1 MAINESQLALL
12 KVQMKRATSSEWNR
26 TRDTGS
32 AWQGYLLRQAEFGVE
47 VFPDNKTKIKIGNG
61 IDIWKDLPYITGDVG
76 EFVTSLPPIEQAS
89 SKVFYIMGD
98 KIYYTL
104 DNKTWNI
111 IGDPE
116 IEFNDIK
123 DRPKYDGSQMTSSTN
138 IPKVPT
144 TASELPY
151 KNNNSGLVALD
162 TQNAIDELNNKLKNT
177 ITKTNTPNTVYGNDS
192 AGKLKMFPFNTS
204 KVRDTLAQ
212 RTNAGTLKGAE
223 PIEID
228 DLTTKYYVDTNIQ
241 PLKNDIQGLQ
251 GDLNTLDTRTTNLE
265 NRVTTVETKISKNTS
280 DISDLKNKV
289 QTNTNNITSIQGDIQ
304 TINNQITNINNDITN
319 IQNQMDNDTNKIT
332 QIESTLNQEIV
343 DRQNQNVV
351 SLKGGQGNNQ
361 TQIELEKADG
371 TKIVGSIPLVSSTK
385 NGLMTANAFNQIT
398 TNKNEIDALKQ
409 QGGHYIGR
417 SFATKAD
424 LDAYTIPKTTKM
436 HDWTFIQD
444 DEDHDGA
451 LTKYLFDGTQFVYT
465 YTIENDPIA
474 IATKTKAGIVLSSDA
489 DGQISVDVN
498 GIMRLNSYDDLLTDL
513 DSKVDKVDGK
523 GLSTNDYTNNDKTKV
538 DKIVIDGDGK
548 KFLGSDGIYHEI
560 VIPDDKVQDIRV
572 DGDSIIDSDGNVDL
586 HKVAISGSYNDLVD
600 IPTDLV
606 KDANYVHTDN
616 NLTNTLKSKIDMLK
630 TDGDGNSVLN
640 DQGGYTKLHTISTS
654 GSYNDLDDIPANL
667 VQDANYVHTDLN
679 FTQTIYD
686 YIFNDLDPSGEEN
699 KIESISLNGTTLDID
714 ASKNVDIDLSDYE
727 LIADLE
733 GDIEDYLTKTNV
745 VKDANYVHTDNNFT
759 DASVTKLNGI
769 EENAEKN
776 IIEIIKVDN
785 KALPV
790 NSSDRS
796 VNIGLG
802 GFASGEDVE
811 DLEKRVEA
819 NEKNI
824 QSLKVSGLWRGIF
837 DTKADLDAALLTD
850 FLGGNVYQNDFV
862 IVREDE
868 THDSAKTR
876 YYCTSTNEGLLGDIN
891 QDGIIDQTDVDL
903 CRNSNLGTVTLTSE
917 QIKLGDI
924 DEDGTISLNDVV
936 LIEDYINEPDKS
948 QYIGKVGTKIT
959 TQITW
964 TYFDEEEGNIDI
976 ASNTSLGLVKGTA
989 YNSTTKAGFGKVS
1002 VDSKT
1007 GEMTVNGLDTLEYVP
1022 LAGTEPITLF
1032 NSTTDLTLP
1041 SHKDGKPVTGMIQ
1054 IADDVG
1060 GISGIIGRSDDYRII
1075 GRSTGNGLGYLE
1087 IATSDNGSG
1096 PIYIRQYNLHT
1107 NNGIMDNRMSRKDFL
1122 AGDTTKNA
1130 VIRTVTV
1137 LDENGD
1143 TLLPQ
1148 RLTVSEENN
1157 TRIVMGSGSINSGV
1171 EDQFSWIDHRKK
1183 DNTLINS
1190 IGFDNEGMIMV
1201 LKGIIGLGTS
1211 DGSNTEVVD
1220 NKKYLKPRSKMQ
1232 WNEDEDCIEFV
1243 FT

>member
-265 NRVTTVETKISKNTS
+265 NRVTTAETKISKNTS

>member
-1 MAINESQLALL
+1 
-12 KVQMKRATSSEWNR
+12 MKRASSSEWNR
-26 TRDTGS
+26 TKDTGA
-32 AWQGYLLRQAEFGVE
+32 AWEGYLLREAEFGVE
-47 VFPDNKTKIKIGNG
+47 VFPDNKVKIKIGDG
-61 IDIWKDLPYITGDVG
+61 VHVWKDLPYITGDVG
-76 EFVTSLPPIEQAS
+76 IFVTSLPTIEQAEV
-89 SKVFYIMGD
+89 KTFYVMGD

-104 DNKTWNI
+104 DNETWNV

-123 DRPKYDGSQMTSSTN
+123 NRPKYDNNMMTSSTN

-151 KNNNSGLVALD
+151 KNNNSGLIALD
-162 TQNAIDELNNKLKNT
+162 TQNAIDELSNKLKDT
-177 ITKTNTPNTVYGNDS
+177 ITKTNTPNTLYGNDS
-192 AGKLKMFPFNTS
+192 AGKLKMFPFNTA
-204 KVRDTLAQ
+204 KVKDTIAQ

-223 PIEID
+223 PIEND
-228 DLTTKYYVDTNIQ
+228 DLTTKYYVDTNLQ
-241 PLKNDIQGLQ
+241 PIKNDIQSIQ
-251 GDLNTLDTRTTNLE
+251 DNVNSLDTRTTNLE
-265 NRVTTVETKISKNTS
+265 NRVTTAETKISKNTS

-343 DRQNQNVV
+343 DRQNQNIV

-424 LDAYTIPKTTKM
+424 LDAYTIPKTTKI

-451 LTKYLFDGTQFVYT
+451 LTKYLFDGTQFVYI

-498 GIMRLNSYDDLLTDL
+498 GIMRLNGYDDLLTDL

-600 IPTDLV
+600 VPTDLV
-606 KDANYVHTDN
+606 QDANYVHTDN
-616 NLTNTLKSKIDMLK
+616 NLTNALKGKIDMLK
-630 TDGDGNSVLN
+630 LDGDGSTVLN
-640 DQGGYTKLHTISTS
+640 DQGGYTKLHTVATS
-654 GSYNDLDDIPANL
+654 GSYNDLKDVPANL

-679 FTQTIYD
+679 FTQAIYD
-686 YIFNDLDPSGEEN
+686 HIFNDLDPAGEEN
-699 KIESISLNGTTLDID
+699 IIESISLNGTTLDID

-796 VNIGLG
+796 VSIGLG

-837 DTKADLDAALLTD
+837 DTKADLDNAVLTD
-850 FLGGNVYQNDFV
+850 FLGQNVYQNDFV

-868 THDSAKTR
+868 THDGAKTR
-876 YYCTSTNEGLLGDIN
+876 YYCTATGEGLLGDVN
-891 QDGIIDQTDVDL
+891 QDGIIDATDAQLIDNYLSDPVTNPLTPSQLILADVNKDGKVRLNDSSDL
-903 CRNSNLGTVTLTSE
+903 KNYNSLSPNDKADYTGLIGTTVT
-917 QIKLGDI
+917 
-924 DEDGTISLNDVV
+924 N
-936 LIEDYINEPDKS
+936 
-948 QYIGKVGTKIT
+948 
-959 TQITW
+959 QITW
-964 TYFDEEEGNIDI
+964 AYFDEEEGNIDI

-1002 VDSKT
+1002 VDSTT
-1007 GEMTVNGLDTLEYVP
+1007 GEMTVNGLDTLEYIP
-1022 LAGTEPITLF
+1022 LAGTET
-1032 NSTTDLTLP
+1032 N
-1041 SHKDGKPVTGMIQ
+1041 KPVTGTVVF
-1054 IADDVG
+1054 D
-1060 GISGIIGRSDDYRII
+1060 S
-1075 GRSTGNGLGYLE
+1075 
-1087 IATSDNGSG
+1087 GSG
-1096 PIYIRQYNLHT
+1096 GDIKGELKVGSYYTMRGLPVNSGHQGRLEFAGWNNVGAGVDELVDISFSQYK
-1107 NNGIMDNRMSRKDFL
+1107 NNTLENEAFI
-1122 AGDTTKNA
+1122 
-1130 VIRTVTV
+1130 
-1137 LDENGD
+1137 LDENGN
-1143 TLLPQ
+1143 TILPGF
-1148 RLTVSEENN
+1148 LTVSRSYKN
-1157 TRIVMGSGSINSGV
+1157 TLVMGGKDSDNRNDI
-1171 EDQFSWIDHRKK
+1171 WIDNRSPDGTVDSHMNFMK
-1183 DNTLINS
+1183 S
-1190 IGFDNEGMIMV
+1190 
-1201 LKGIIGLGTS
+1201 GILGITKADGLSGGIGLAQNTVLNG
-1211 DGSNTEVVD
+1211 GSYKAT
-1220 NKKYLKPRSKMQ
+1220 MQ
-1232 WNEDEDCIEFV
+1232 WNNDEECVEFV
-1243 FT
+1243 FA

>member
-265 NRVTTVETKISKNTS
+265 NRVTTAETKISKNTS

-498 GIMRLNSYDDLLTDL
+498 GIMRLNGYDDLLTDL

-600 IPTDLV
+600 VPTDLV
-606 KDANYVHTDN
+606 QDANYVHTDN
-616 NLTNTLKSKIDMLK
+616 NLTNALKGKIDMLK
-630 TDGDGNSVLN
+630 LDGDGSTVLN
-640 DQGGYTKLHTISTS
+640 DQGGYTKLHTVATS
-654 GSYNDLDDIPANL
+654 GSYNDLKDVPANL

-679 FTQTIYD
+679 FTQAIYD
-686 YIFNDLDPSGEEN
+686 HIFNDLDPAGEEN
-699 KIESISLNGTTLDID
+699 IIESISLNGTTLDID

-837 DTKADLDAALLTD
+837 DTKEDLDNAVLTD
-850 FLGGNVYQNDFV
+850 FLGQNVYQNDFV

-868 THDSAKTR
+868 THDGAKTR
-876 YYCTSTNEGLLGDIN
+876 YYCTATGEGLLGDVN
-891 QDGIIDQTDVDL
+891 QDGIIDATDAQLIDNYL
-903 CRNSNLGTVTLTSE
+903 SDPVTNPLTPS
-917 QIKLGDI
+917 QLILA
-924 DEDGTISLNDVV
+924 DVNK
-936 LIEDYINEPDKS
+936 D
-948 QYIGKVGTKIT
+948 GKVGLNDSSDLKNYNSLSPNDKADYTGLIGT
-959 TQITW
+959 TVTNQITW
-964 TYFDEEEGNIDI
+964 AYFDEEEGNIDI

-1002 VDSKT
+1002 VDSTT
-1007 GEMTVNGLDTLEYVP
+1007 GEMTVNGLSSLDYIP
-1022 LAGTEPITLF
+1022 LAGTEPMTTGM
-1032 NSTTDLTLP
+1032 NSVTSTP
-1041 SHKDGKPVTGMIQ
+1041 NGKPVTGMIQ
-1054 IADDVG
+1054 MANDKA
-1060 GISGIIGRSDDYRII
+1060 GISGLIGGNVSYRII
-1075 GRSTGNGLGYLE
+1075 GRSNGHDKGFLE
-1087 IATSDNGSG
+1087 IATSDNGNE
-1096 PIYIRQYNLHT
+1096 PIYVRQYAISNST
-1107 NNGIMDNRMSRKDFL
+1107 TSINDCQKDFL
-1122 AGDTTKNA
+1122 AGNLTSSNFNLH
-1130 VIRTVTV
+1130 RTLV
-1137 LDENGD
+1137 LLNEKGS
-1143 TLLPQ
+1143 TLLPVDI
-1148 RLTVSEENN
+1148 TVTNGATNTLRMGGGDTNSTHGDYVWFDNRSSDNN
-1157 TRIVMGSGSINSGV
+1157 TVHSAMNL
-1171 EDQFSWIDHRKK
+1171 FK
-1183 DNTLINS
+1183 DGI
-1190 IGFDNEGMIMV
+1190 
-1201 LKGIIGLGTS
+1201 LKVTKAGIPFGGIALGTS
-1211 DGSNTEVVD
+1211 T
-1220 NKKYLKPRSKMQ
+1220 NKQIHGKSVMQ
-1232 WNEDEDCIEFV
+1232 WNQNEECIEFV
-1243 FT
+1243 FD

>member
-1 MAINESQLALL
+1 
-12 KVQMKRATSSEWNR
+12 MKRASSSEWNR
-26 TRDTGS
+26 TKDTGS
-32 AWQGYLLRQAEFGVE
+32 AWNGYLLREAEFGVE
-47 VFPDNKTKIKIGNG
+47 VFPDNKVKIKIGNG
-61 IDIWKDLPYITGDVG
+61 MDVWKDLPYITGDVG
-76 EFVTSLPPIEQAS
+76 IFVTSLPTVEQAET
-89 SKVFYIMGD
+89 KTFYVMGD

-104 DNKTWNI
+104 DNKTWNV
-111 IGDPE
+111 IGNPE

-123 DRPKYDGSQMTSSTN
+123 NRPKYNGSQMTSSTN

-192 AGKLKMFPFNTS
+192 AGKLKMFPFSTA
-204 KVRDTLAQ
+204 KVKDTIAQ

-223 PIEID
+223 PIEAD
-228 DLTTKYYVDTNIQ
+228 DLTTKNYVDTNLQ
-241 PLKNDIQGLQ
+241 PIKSDIININS
-251 GDLNTLDTRTTNLE
+251 DISALDTRVTNVE
-265 NRVTTVETKISKNTS
+265 NRMTTAEGKISKNTT

-289 QTNTNNITSIQGDIQ
+289 QTNTNNITNMQSSIQ
-304 TINNQITNINNDITN
+304 TINNQITTINNDITN
-319 IQNQMDNDTNKIT
+319 IQNQISNDTNKIT
-332 QIESTLNQEIV
+332 SIESTLNQEIT

-351 SLKGGQGNNQ
+351 SIKGGQGSDQ
-361 TQIELEKADG
+361 TQLVLEKQDG
-371 TKIVGSIPLVSSTK
+371 TKLLGSIPLVSSTK
-385 NGLMTANAFNQIT
+385 NGLMTSAAFNQIT
-398 TNKNEIDALKQ
+398 ANKNDIATLKN

-417 SFATKAD
+417 SFSTKAA
-424 LDAYTIPKTTKM
+424 LDAYTIPSSVKLY
-436 HDWTFIQD
+436 DWTFVQD
-444 DEDHDGA
+444 DETHNGA
-451 LTKYLFDGTQFVYT
+451 LTKYLFDGTNFIYT

-489 DGQISVDVN
+489 KGQISVDVN
-498 GIMRLNSYDDLLTDL
+498 GIMRLNGYDDIITDI
-513 DSKVDKVDGK
+513 SGKVDKVSGK
-523 GLSTNDYTNNDKTKV
+523 GLSTNDYTNDDKAKV
-538 DKIVIDGDGK
+538 DLIKKDDDGS
-548 KFLGSDGIYHEI
+548 KFLGDDGQYHEI
-560 VIPDDKVQDIRV
+560 LIPDDKVQNIRV
-572 DGDSIIDSDGNVDL
+572 DGVSIIDSDGNVDL
-586 HKVAISGSYNDLVD
+586 DPIVLTGSYNDLKDV
-600 IPTDLV
+600 PTDLV
-606 KDANYVHTDN
+606 RDANYVHTDN
-616 NLTNTLKSKIDMLK
+616 NYTNTDKSKVNLIQ
-630 TDGDGNSVLN
+630 TSGDGNSVLN
-640 DQGGYTKLHTISTS
+640 NQGGYTKLHTIATT
-654 GSYNDLDDIPANL
+654 GSYNDLGDVPANL
-667 VQDANYVHTDLN
+667 VQDSNYVHTDLN

-759 DASVTKLNGI
+759 NASVTKLNGI

-796 VNIGLG
+796 VNIGLA
-802 GFASGEDVE
+802 GFATNDSVE
-811 DLEKRVEA
+811 DLEERVEA

-868 THDSAKTR
+868 THDGAKTR

-924 DEDGTISLNDVV
+924 DEDGTISLNDMV

-964 TYFDEEEGNIDI
+964 MYFDEEEGNIDI

-1002 VDSKT
+1002 VDSTT
-1007 GEMTVNGLDTLEYVP
+1007 GEMTVNGLDTLEYIP

-1060 GISGIIGRSDDYRII
+1060 GISGIMGRSDNYRIM
-1075 GRSTGNGLGYLE
+1075 GRSTGNDLGYLE
-1087 IATSDNGSG
+1087 IATSDNGSE
-1096 PIYIRQYNLHT
+1096 PIYIRQYNLDT
-1107 NNGIMDNRMSRKDFL
+1107 NDRMSRKDFL
-1122 AGDTTKNA
+1122 AGDTTKNG
-1130 VIRTVTV
+1130 VIRTATV

-1148 RLTVSEENN
+1148 NLTVSEENN
-1157 TRIVMGSGSINSGV
+1157 TRIVMGSGSINSGI
-1171 EDQFSWIDHRKK
+1171 EDQYSWIDHRKK

-1190 IGFDNEGMIMV
+1190 LGFDNEGMIMA
-1201 LKGIIGLGTS
+1201 LKGIIGLGSS
-1211 DGSNTEVVD
+1211 DVSKKGNTEVVD

>member
-796 VNIGLG
+796 VNIGLS